1 MPDLETRTS
10 IMDSIRKIVRA
21 LRLASTAAEKSL
33 GLSAAQ
39 LFVLQQLSDG
49 QRLSINEL
57 ADRTHTHQSSVSVIV
72 ARLLEQGLV
81 SRTPSP
87 EDGRRMDVELTAKGK
102 TLSKKAPRATQE
114 SILTA
119 ISSLSSQE
127 QKTLDKLLVKLVEA
141 SSLDLEPAS
150 LFFEE
155 DSK

>member
-1 MPDLETRTS
+1 
-10 IMDSIRKIVRA
+10 
-21 LRLASTAAEKSL
+21 
-33 GLSAAQ
+33 
-39 LFVLQQLSDG
+39 
-49 QRLSINEL
+49 
-57 ADRTHTHQSSVSVIV
+57 
-72 ARLLEQGLV
+72 V

-87 EDGRRMDVELTAKGK
+87 EDGRRMEVELTATGK

-114 SILTA
+114 SILMA

-141 SSLDLEPAS
+141 SSIDLEPAS